1 MKQINLKEF
10 DVFTDISKR
19 QRVRCDMRR
28 SVANLLYNQMHGI
41 DALNLALMIHNS
53 DGVLSITD
61 DELRI
66 LQTAVEQ
73 FGTPALIDALGEHV
87 KEYNNHKTEE

>member
-1 MKQINLKEF
+1 MKKINLKEF

-41 DALNLALMIHNS
+41 EALNLALTIQ
-53 DGVLSITD
+53 
-61 DELRI
+61 R
-66 LQTAVEQ
+66 
-73 FGTPALIDALGEHV
+73 
-87 KEYNNHKTEE
+87 

>member
-1 MKQINLKEF
+1 MKKINFMKF

-19 QRVRCDMRR
+19 QRVQCDMRR

-41 DALNLALMIHNS
+41 EALNLALKVHNS
-53 DGVLSITD
+53 EGALSIND

-66 LQTAVEQ
+66 LKDAVER
-73 FGTPALIDALGEHV
+73 FGTPALIDALSEHI
-87 KEYNNHKTEE
+87 KEYNENPQME